1 MNTNDEIRL
10 IDEAGKQLGVVSLA
24 EAKKIAQ
31 DHNLD
36 LVLITAKVKP
46 PIYKLGDL
54 EKFRYAQEKKYK
66 KQKLRERQRV
76 AKIIRLGFN
85 EGIHDL
91 QIKAKKAQ
99 EFLESGYSI
108 TIEMRLRGREKAHE
122 DIAQQKITDF
132 LTAILTPYTLIQPL
146 TKTPSGFTM
155 SLKK

>member
-10 IDEAGKQLGVVSLA
+10 IDEAGKQLGIVSLA

-91 QIKAKKAQ
+91 QIK
-99 EFLESGYSI
+99 FIIYPYI
-108 TIEMRLRGREKAHE
+108 
-122 DIAQQKITDF
+122 F
-132 LTAILTPYTLIQPL
+132 YIL
-146 TKTPSGFTM
+146 
-155 SLKK
+155 

>member
-10 IDEAGKQLGVVSLA
+10 IDEAGKQLGIVPLA

-122 DIAQQKITDF
+122 DIAQQKIADF
-132 LTAILTPYTLIQPL
+132 LTAILTPFTLIQPL
-146 TKTPSGFTM
+146 TKTPSGFAM